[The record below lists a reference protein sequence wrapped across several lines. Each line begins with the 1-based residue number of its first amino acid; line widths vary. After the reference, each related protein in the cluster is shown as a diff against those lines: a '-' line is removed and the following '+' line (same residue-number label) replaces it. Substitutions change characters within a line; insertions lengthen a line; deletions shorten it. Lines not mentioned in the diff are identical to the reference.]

1 MKLTNI
7 PLALAVALAMT
18 ACGNDKKTE
27 QTATATPVTADG
39 LKIAYVD
46 MDTLQEK
53 YQFYIDGKNAL
64 EKKVEA
70 YQATVRQKETA
81 LQQTQENIQKRMQQG
96 QITTEAQ
103 YNAEVNKFNQQQN
116 AYAQFRSTN
125 EQELA
130 KEQEDFGKALQD
142 SLDNFLVEYNKTKKY
157 HFILNKAVML
167 HAEKSYDIT
176 AEVVAGLN
184 KRYTKNKSARNK
196 KRDRRLQN

>member
-1 MKLTNI
+1 MKLTNFT
-7 PLALAVALAMT
+7 LALAIAISIAS
-18 ACGNDKKTE
+18 CGNDKKTE
-27 QTATATPVTADG
+27 QTATTSPVTASN
-39 LKIAYVD
+39 LNIAYVD

-53 YQFYIDGKNAL
+53 YLFYIDGKAAL

-81 LQQTQENIQKRMQQG
+81 LQHTQENIQKRMQQG
-96 QITTEAQ
+96 QITSEAQ
-103 YNAEVNKFNQQQN
+103 YKAEVNKFNQQQN
-116 AYAQFRSTN
+116 AYAQYRSTN

-142 SLDNFLVEYNKTKKY
+142 SLDNFLAEYNKTKKY

-184 KRYTKNKSARNK
+184 KRYK
-196 KRDRRLQN
+196 KK

>member
-27 QTATATPVTADG
+27 QTAAATPVTADG
-39 LKIAYVD
+39 LKLAYVD

-142 SLDNFLVEYNKTKKY
+142 SLDNFLAEYNKTKKY

-184 KRYTKNKSARNK
+184 KRYTKK
-196 KRDRRLQN
+196 